1 MPYKINTSLTFAHF
15 FPVVFQV
22 HELGFDTGET
32 LKMRW
37 GTASR
42 NEWGERFRFTV
53 YDGTEYPMPNQ
64 LRLEWIAIAE
74 RKIYGLDTP
83 LDSQLMEQLWQQTD
97 EEDYHIYTHISCS
110 VAPCGGVALWLHGPR
125 RQTLVGWFKGKETEG
140 TKKLPFNLTINKFC
154 YDYINGSDPELGKH
168 LREDEVPDAIVYD
181 RMMQQHC
188 YRIRPLLK
196 KWNKENNQWI
206 DYDAEK
212 EGDKMPTVE
221 TLEVKC
227 HDGTYDRMHDGY
239 LERFHEAGL
248 PRRITVNWNVG
259 KRLYT
264 AYFFI
269 TNVEKMTNLLRR
281 ITMMS
286 LEGKVDFLLQMDP
299 EQERFVL
306 SLKNDELPEP
316 VELGNDTVDVM
327 VFRNRLEC
335 YRNPGYSQPKGAWR
349 W

>member
-1 MPYKINTSLTFAHF
+1 MPYQIHTSLTFPHF
-15 FPVVFQV
+15 FPNVFLV
-22 HELGFDTGET
+22 HELGFETGEW

-37 GTASR
+37 GGTTKD
-42 NEWGERFRFTV
+42 EWGERFRFTV
-53 YDGTEYPMPNQ
+53 FNDDEYPMPNR
-64 LRLEWIAIAE
+64 LRIEWIAIAE
-74 RKIYGLDTP
+74 RKIYELDTHLNP
-83 LDSQLMEQLWQQTD
+83 QRMEQLWQQTD
-97 EEDYHIYTHISCS
+97 EDGDPIYTHINCG
-110 VAPCGGVALWLHGPR
+110 VAPHGGVALWLHGPQ
-125 RQTLVGWFKGKETEG
+125 RQTLVGWFKGNVTEG
-140 TKKLPFNLTINKFC
+140 TKKLPFNLTVNKFC
-154 YDYINGSDPELGKH
+154 YDYISGSDPELGKH

-188 YRIRPLLK
+188 YRIRPLLQ
-196 KWNKENNQWI
+196 KWDKENNQWI

-286 LEGKVDFLLQMDP
+286 LEEKVDFELRIDP
-299 EQERFVL
+299 EQERFVVCL
-306 SLKNDELPEP
+306 NNGEMGEPIELT
-316 VELGNDTVDVM
+316 DSIVDVM

-335 YRNPGYSQPKGAWR
+335 YRNPNYSQPKGAWQ